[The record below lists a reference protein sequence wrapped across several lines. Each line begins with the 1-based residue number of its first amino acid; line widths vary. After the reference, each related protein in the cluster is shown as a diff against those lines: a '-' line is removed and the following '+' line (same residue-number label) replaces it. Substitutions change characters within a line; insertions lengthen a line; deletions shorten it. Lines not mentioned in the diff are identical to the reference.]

1 MTKFKKIRGSITAPL
16 GFQAAARF
24 CNVKKLGTGKGSNKG
39 KKRDLALIVSDVPA
53 KAAGMFTTNQICA
66 APVKL
71 CIKHLRNNSAQ
82 AVIINSG
89 NANACTGPQGLADA
103 LEMAALTSQAAEP

>member
-89 NANACTGPQGLADA
+89 NANACTGPQLS
-103 LEMAALTSQAAEP
+103 LIHI